1 MTKNLLLIFLAIP
14 LLNLEQSQIVK
25 QSSLILVFSQIRF
38 LSSQK
43 INRLNQLKILHRSGH
58 SMGLQAIPA
67 ELPLGRELTPSNPV
81 PNGIMAQLA
90 KNVLSECEF
99 DQLNILL
106 KSPFGLA
113 ESAVVLLALLKTA
126 VTLIA
131 NRVPAVDIKHRVLGL
146 ILLVIILL
154 VANRTKELFHL
165 QIGILLKII

>member
-1 MTKNLLLIFLAIP
+1 MIFLAIP

-25 QSSLILVFSQIRF
+25 QSFQILLFSQILF

-43 INRLNQLKILHRSGH
+43 INRLNQLKIFNRSCH

-67 ELPLGRELTPSNPV
+67 ELPFGRELAPSNPV
-81 PNGIMAQLA
+81 PDRIMAQLA

-99 DQLNILL
+99 DQLNVLL

-113 ESAVVLLALLKTA
+113 ESAVVLLTFLKTA

-146 ILLVIILL
+146 ILLVIVLL
-154 VANRTKELFHL
+154 VANRTKKLFHL